1 MRRTMIFGLLALATS
16 VLLGCNRNQPV
27 TDVDPNAPTTVVVDN
42 QGFSD
47 MTIFVLE
54 GGRRIR
60 LGLANGNTQSR
71 FRLPSHLVKTLTPLR
86 FLADPIGS
94 DRQPVS
100 DEITVSPGDEVTLRI
115 PPR

>member
-1 MRRTMIFGLLALATS
+1 MTRTITLGLLALATS
-16 VLLGCNRNQPV
+16 VLLGCNRNRPV
-27 TDVDPNAPTTVVVDN
+27 TDLDPNAPTTVVVDN

-60 LGLANGNTQSR
+60 LGLANGNTQTR
-71 FRLPSHLVKTLTPLR
+71 FRLPAYLVKSLTPLR
-86 FLADPIGS
+86 FLADPVGS
-94 DRQPVS
+94 DRTPVS

>member
-1 MRRTMIFGLLALATS
+1 MTLGLLALATS
-16 VLLGCNRNQPV
+16 VLLGCSSNRP
-27 TDVDPNAPTTVVVDN
+27 TTGIDPNAPTTVLVDN
-42 QGFSD
+42 QGFAD
-47 MTIFVLE
+47 MTIFVIE

-60 LGLANGNTQSR
+60 LGLATGNTQTR

-86 FLADPIGS
+86 FLADPVGS
-94 DRQPVS
+94 NRTPVS